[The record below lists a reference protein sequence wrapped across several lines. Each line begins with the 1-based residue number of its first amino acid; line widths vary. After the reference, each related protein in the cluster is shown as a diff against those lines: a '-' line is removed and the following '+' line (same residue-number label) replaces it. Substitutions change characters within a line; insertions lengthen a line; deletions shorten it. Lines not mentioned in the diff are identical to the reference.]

1 MKIFKILKRDMKL
14 ISLYYKINTSN
25 NVYNSNLHK
34 EFVESVIKKNN
45 LEKRIMDLEKKIKD

>member
-1 MKIFKILKRDMKL
+1 MKL